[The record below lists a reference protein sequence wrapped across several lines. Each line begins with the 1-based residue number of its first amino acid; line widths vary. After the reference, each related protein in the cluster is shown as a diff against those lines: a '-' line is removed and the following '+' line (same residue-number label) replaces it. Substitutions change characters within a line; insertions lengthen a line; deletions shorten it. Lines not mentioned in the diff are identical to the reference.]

1 MGISILD
8 MVLLRLRSLGIR
20 ADMAFPGQRYP
31 VITQPV
37 ATVHID
43 RVDSAGQTVTVE
55 VDVLCPGEMGGAQCE
70 LEALRVTKMLSQS
83 GAVCVQNGCVYDG
96 VTKTYSVGIFATYTG
111 TTEADAYSI
120 GPGFK
125 VYLDEIFISNV
136 VGFTAERY
144 GESTLQ
150 FTMGE
155 NAPVGSSGGCG
166 GWKITLEEQIPVG
179 GYELGEGDE
188 PFTLRLEKST
198 GYHET
203 YSQCRWTSVMRTF
216 NREGMRR
223 IRTGIAVSMEESY
236 SA

>member
-1 MGISILD
+1 MGLSILD
-8 MVLLRLRSLGIR
+8 MVLLRLRSLGFR
-20 ADMAFPGQRYP
+20 ADAAFPGQNCP
-31 VITQPV
+31 VITEPV
-37 ATVHID
+37 AAVHID
-43 RVDSAGQTVTVE
+43 EVDSANQTVTVK
-55 VDVLCPGEMGGAQCE
+55 VNILCPAELGGVQCE
-70 LEALRVTKMLSQS
+70 LDALQVTQMLSQS
-83 GAVCVQNGCVYDG
+83 GAACVQSGCVYDG
-96 VTKTYSVGIFATYTG
+96 IGKMYSVTISATYTG
-111 TTEADAYSI
+111 TTETDEYRI

-125 VYLDEIFISNV
+125 VYLDGIYISNV
-136 VGFTAERY
+136 ISFTAERY
-144 GESTLQ
+144 GGSMLH
-150 FTMGE
+150 FSMGE
-155 NAPVGSSGGCG
+155 DAPVGSSSGSG

>member
-1 MGISILD
+1 MGLSILD
-8 MVLLRLRSLGIR
+8 MVLLRLRSLGFR
-20 ADMAFPGQRYP
+20 ADAAFPGQNCP
-31 VITQPV
+31 VITEPV
-37 ATVHID
+37 AAVHID
-43 RVDSAGQTVTVE
+43 EVDSANQTVTVK
-55 VDVLCPGEMGGAQCE
+55 VNILCPAELGGVQCE
-70 LEALRVTKMLSQS
+70 LDALQVTQMLSQS
-83 GAVCVQNGCVYDG
+83 GAACVQSGCVYDG
-96 VTKTYSVGIFATYTG
+96 VGKMYSVTVSATYTG
-111 TTEADAYSI
+111 TTEAGEYRI

-125 VYLDEIFISNV
+125 VYLDEIYIPNA

-166 GWKITLEEQIPVG
+166 GWKIILEEQIPVG

-198 GYHET
+198 GYYET
-203 YSQCRWTSVMRTF
+203 YSQCRWTSVTRTF
-216 NREGMRR
+216 NREGTRR
-223 IRTGIAVSMEESY
+223 IRTGIAVSMEELY